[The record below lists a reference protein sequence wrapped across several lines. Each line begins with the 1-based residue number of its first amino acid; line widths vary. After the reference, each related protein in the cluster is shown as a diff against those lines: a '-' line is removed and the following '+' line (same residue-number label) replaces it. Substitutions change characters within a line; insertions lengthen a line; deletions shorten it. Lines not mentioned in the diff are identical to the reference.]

1 MHKVIIDTSVIISYL
16 LRSKTCEN
24 VVNLI
29 FDNSDIFQM
38 YLSKNIFQELISKI
52 NSPKLQKLIKLDQ
65 VSIQNFLEIYQAK
78 SIFLE
83 PKNKIT
89 FPRDPKD
96 AKFLELA
103 KEIQAHYLISGD
115 KDLLDLETYKHTI
128 ILNPTGFLQKF
139 KK

>member
-115 KDLLDLETYKHTI
+115 KDLLDLETYEHTI